1 MGTEKQKRDI
11 LDDILSNAPL
21 EPALAPIETV
31 MAGAE
36 AEIIELTNTVIPRSD
51 GKQRMM
57 GTKRELELIA
67 KGERPMPVRKD
78 GAKAY
83 IPDLPMV
90 TKQLDYPIDSPCHK
104 CGNSVTHLSNLIGC
118 NEELINEKLF
128 EKYAY
133 QGGCPKWIGEYER
146 KARNA
151 KKEELPLPGAT
162 LYARTPAQDER
173 PEIMDEQ
180 PWHRRRPGNFPMIG
194 TYIGRWTENAEA
206 TALIEYART
215 PYGLSRVKELES
227 VLESPRDEASPT
239 KCESVTADDIRLS
252 YRQEIGREARN
263 FMSFSKDGASAYCPI
278 TKQEFTVTKMG
289 VIGNGALS
297 IMCPYCEREH
307 TAPIGNE
314 NIPEDAGRS
323 PTK

>member
-67 KGERPMPVRKD
+67 KGQRAMPVRKD

-83 IPDLPMV
+83 IPDLPIV
-90 TKQLDYPIDSPCHK
+90 TKQMDYPVDSLCHK

-146 KARNA
+146 KARNE

-162 LYARTPAQDER
+162 IYARTPAQDER

-180 PWHRRRPGNFPMIG
+180 PWHRRRPGNFPMIE
-194 TYIGRWTENAEA
+194 TYIGRWTENEEA

-215 PYGLSRVKELES
+215 PYGLSRVKELEQ
-227 VLESPRDEASPT
+227 VLTAPVVKDIDAREQRESA
-239 KCESVTADDIRLS
+239 KMS
-252 YRQEIGREARN
+252 YRNEIGREARN
-263 FMSFSKDGASAYCPI
+263 FMSFSKDGALAYCPI

-289 VIGNGALS
+289 VIGKGALS
-297 IMCPYCEREH
+297 IMCPFCEREH
-307 TAPIGNE
+307 TAPIGDM
-314 NIPEDAGRS
+314 IGC
-323 PTK
+323 

>member
-1 MGTEKQKRDI
+1 MGTEKPKRNI
-11 LDDILSNAPL
+11 LDDILSNAPV

-36 AEIIELTNTVIPRSD
+36 AEIIELTNTVIPRPD

-57 GTKRELELIA
+57 GTKKELELIA
-67 KGERPMPVRKD
+67 KGERPIPVRKD

-83 IPDLPMV
+83 IPDLPIV
-90 TKQLDYPIDSPCHK
+90 TKQMDYPDDSPCYK
-104 CGNSVTHLSNLIGC
+104 CGNGLISKPMAYTHEILIGC
-118 NEELINEKLF
+118 NEELINDKLF
-128 EKYAY
+128 ERYAY

-162 LYARTPAQDER
+162 IYARTPEQDER

-180 PWHRRRPGNFPMIG
+180 PWHRRRPGNFPMIE
-194 TYIGRWTENAEA
+194 TYIGRWTENEAA

-215 PYGLSRVKELES
+215 PYGLSRVKELEN
-227 VLESPRDEASPT
+227 VLEETSARD
-239 KCESVTADDIRLS
+239 DDTRLGV
-252 YRQEIGREARN
+252 RRVIGREARN
-263 FMSFSKDGASAYCPI
+263 FMSFSKDGANAYCPI

-289 VIGNGALS
+289 VIGKGALS

-307 TAPIGNE
+307 TAPIGDM
-314 NIPEDAGRS
+314 I
-323 PTK
+323 